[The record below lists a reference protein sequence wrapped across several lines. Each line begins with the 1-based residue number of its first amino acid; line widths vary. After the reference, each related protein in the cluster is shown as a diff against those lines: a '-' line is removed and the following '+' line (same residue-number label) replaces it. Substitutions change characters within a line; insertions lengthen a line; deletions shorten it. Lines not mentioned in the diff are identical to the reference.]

1 MIVSNG
7 RVRRER
13 PDFNVQGHGSLVMLL
28 PGTPDAI
35 RWCELH
41 LPDDALT
48 WSRAYVVEPRH
59 ISEVLRGIVDDGLL
73 IRLGA
78 YRWS

>member
-13 PDFNVQGHGSLVMLL
+13 PDFNMQDHGSLALLL
-28 PGTPDAI
+28 PGTLDAV

-41 LPDDALT
+41 LPDDALI
-48 WSRAYVVEPRH
+48 WGRAYVVEPRH
-59 ISEVLRGIVDDGLL
+59 IIEILRRIVDDGLQ

-78 YRWS
+78 YQWS